1 MGIGVFYKCHPRLIS
16 PGRLLLTKTVVQ
28 KMMRWINIL
37 ILSAVLVASCI
48 SAVCDDS
55 VSGFDRLFWLAAI
68 PMTMFSLLPIF
79 IGAMFGIFARGRLLA
94 RPSIDR
100 FMIARN
106 SPLQFI
112 WFGGLMF
119 SAAGIGNL
127 IGCYREGVSA
137 TGVVGLAGGV
147 GVVSG
152 CLLIVKAFSRR
163 FPRPVA
169 AQ

>member
-1 MGIGVFYKCHPRLIS
+1 
-16 PGRLLLTKTVVQ
+16 
-28 KMMRWINIL
+28 
-37 ILSAVLVASCI
+37 
-48 SAVCDDS
+48 
-55 VSGFDRLFWLAAI
+55 
-68 PMTMFSLLPIF
+68 
-79 IGAMFGIFARGRLLA
+79 MFGIFARGRLLA

-152 CLLIVKAFSRR
+152 CLLIVRAFSRR
-163 FPRPVA
+163 FPRPIA